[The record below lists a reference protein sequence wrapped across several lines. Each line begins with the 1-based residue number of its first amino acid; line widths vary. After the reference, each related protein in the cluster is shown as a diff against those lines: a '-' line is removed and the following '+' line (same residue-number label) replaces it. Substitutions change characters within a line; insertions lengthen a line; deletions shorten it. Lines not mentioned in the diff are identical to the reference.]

1 MVLFI
6 IAKPRQFDPLGS
18 QKEIFI
24 HLMQGFFGANITG
37 SGGCHVQSP
46 NLHSKNGLRRD
57 ILNKWQIKVADL
69 VDTFVEETL
78 ELISLEVEQP
88 IAIGLAYRLAQHHIF
103 VQGLQGFVQTRWN
116 VAPLPH
122 IFQPI

>member
-24 HLMQGFFGANITG
+24 HLMQGFFEANVTG
-37 SGGCHVQSP
+37 SGGCHVQSS

-88 IAIGLAYRLAQHHIF
+88 SA
-103 VQGLQGFVQTRWN
+103 TRRRSD
-116 VAPLPH
+116 VV
-122 IFQPI
+122 FSGS

>member
-1 MVLFI
+1 
-6 IAKPRQFDPLGS
+6 
-18 QKEIFI
+18 
-24 HLMQGFFGANITG
+24 MQGFFGANVTG

-88 IAIGLAYRLAQHHIF
+88 IAIGLAVLSDE
-103 VQGLQGFVQTRWN
+103 
-116 VAPLPH
+116 
-122 IFQPI
+122 